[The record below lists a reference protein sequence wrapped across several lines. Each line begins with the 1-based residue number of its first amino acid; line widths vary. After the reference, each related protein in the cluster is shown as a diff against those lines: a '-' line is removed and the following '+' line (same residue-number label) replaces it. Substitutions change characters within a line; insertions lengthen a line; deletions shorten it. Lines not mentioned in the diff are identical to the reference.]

1 MNQIKMYASSLRH
14 KILILCCSYN
24 DIEAVIQAIKLWV
37 SNWYILHPIDPKKDL
52 PAGYT
57 LVESTFL
64 LRNTKIF
71 SSRWTV
77 IPLPVW
83 YIRRV
88 RYAIPMRLS
97 CFPGWVAIMQISI
110 RWNKYLRR
118 NCWYRPDIGDSV
130 CIFQRASPLWYL
142 LTICTSAHLSLP
154 LSPRLCFL
162 LMESEIFLFFS
173 NYLTNG

>member
-64 LRNTKIF
+64 LRNTKDF
-71 SSRWTV
+71 FQS
-77 IPLPVW
+77 L
-83 YIRRV
+83 
-88 RYAIPMRLS
+88 
-97 CFPGWVAIMQISI
+97 
-110 RWNKYLRR
+110 
-118 NCWYRPDIGDSV
+118 DSD
-130 CIFQRASPLWYL
+130 SPAGVVY
-142 LTICTSAHLSLP
+142 SA
-154 LSPRLCFL
+154 
-162 LMESEIFLFFS
+162 SEICNPYDIDNEALFS
-173 NYLTNG
+173 PVVWIR